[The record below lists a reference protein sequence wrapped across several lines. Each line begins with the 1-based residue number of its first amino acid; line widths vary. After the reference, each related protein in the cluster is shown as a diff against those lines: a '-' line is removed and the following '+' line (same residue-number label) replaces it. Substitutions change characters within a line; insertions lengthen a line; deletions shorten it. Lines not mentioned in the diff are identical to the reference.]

1 MKYKTR
7 IAETKLKDFT
17 ANSKVVLVTGA
28 RQTGKSTLLKH
39 VYPGFRN
46 ITFDAFTD
54 SYGARKDPDLFL
66 NSFPAPLI
74 LDEIQYAPE
83 LISAIKRRVD
93 ENDEKGQYLLTGS
106 QNLGV
111 LKTIQESMAGRV
123 LILDLYPM
131 SYSEISGLGSNG
143 CWLESY
149 INDPASLISI
159 KKQKS
164 SENNLLK
171 ILWRGGLPGLLD
183 LDDKFIHEYLKSYM
197 ETYILRDILSQENIQ
212 DREKFS
218 TFLGLCAAM
227 TAQEINHAQF
237 GRDIGISPK
246 TADRWLGFL
255 ERTYQF
261 KELQPYHGN
270 TIKRLSGKPKGHFN
284 DTGLA
289 CYLQRI
295 SSAEALLVSP
305 LLGSIFETWIYCE
318 LNKQSEVM
326 NTKPNIYHWRTGA
339 GAEVDFIL
347 EIDGKFFPIETKSA
361 TSLSKS
367 DTSGIRAFNETYK
380 GKINIMTGLV
390 IYAGSECFWLN
401 DNVMALSWNTLLTD

>member
-1 MKYKTR
+1 
-7 IAETKLKDFT
+7 
-17 ANSKVVLVTGA
+17 
-28 RQTGKSTLLKH
+28 
-39 VYPGFRN
+39 
-46 ITFDAFTD
+46 
-54 SYGARKDPDLFL
+54 
-66 NSFPAPLI
+66 LI

-83 LISAIKRRVD
+83 LISAIKRKVD
-93 ENDEKGQYLLTGS
+93 ETDEKSQYLLTGS

-131 SYSEISGLGSNG
+131 SYSEISGNGSAG
-143 CWLESY
+143 CWLDSY
-149 INDPASLISI
+149 LNDPASLISI
-159 KKQKS
+159 KKRQS
-164 SENNLLK
+164 LENNLLRT
-171 ILWRGGLPGLLD
+171 IWRGGLPGLLD
-183 LDDKFIHEYLKSYM
+183 LDDRLIHEYLKSYI

-270 TIKRLSGKPKGHFN
+270 TIKRLSGKAKGHLN

-295 SSAEALLVSP
+295 SSPEALLVNP
-305 LLGSIFETWIYCE
+305 LLGSIFETWVYGE
-318 LNKQSEVM
+318 LNKQSEVL
-326 NTKPNIYHWRTGA
+326 NTKPNIYHWRTSA

-347 EIDGKFFPIETKSA
+347 EIDGRFFPIETKSS

-390 IYAGSECFWLN
+390 IYAGSECYWLN
-401 DNVMALSWNTLLTD
+401 EDVMALPWNTLLIN

>member
-7 IAETKLKDFT
+7 ISEAKLKDFT

-39 VYPGFRN
+39 VYPDFKN
-46 ITFDAFTD
+46 ITFDAFIDT
-54 SYGARKDPDLFL
+54 YGARKDPDLFL

-93 ENDEKGQYLLTGS
+93 EADEKGQYLLTGS

-131 SYSEISGLGSNG
+131 SYSEISDLGSSG

-149 INDPASLISI
+149 INEPELMISKRKRQSL
-159 KKQKS
+159 
-164 SENNLLK
+164 ERNLLK
-171 ILWRGGLPGLLD
+171 SLWKGGLPGLLD
-183 LDDKFIHEYLKSYM
+183 IDDRLTHEYLKSYV
-197 ETYILRDILSQENIQ
+197 ETYILRDILSQENLQ
-212 DREKFS
+212 DREKFV
-218 TFLGLCAAM
+218 TFLGLCAAL

-237 GRDIGISPK
+237 GRDIGISPN

-255 ERTYQF
+255 DRSYQF
-261 KELQPYHGN
+261 KEIQPYHGN
-270 TIKRLSGKPKGHFN
+270 TIKRLSGKSKGHLI

-289 CYLQRI
+289 CYLQHI
-295 SSAEALLVSP
+295 SSPDALLVNP
-305 LLGSIFETWIYCE
+305 LLGSMFETWIYGE
-318 LNKQSEVM
+318 LKKQSEAM
-326 NTKPNIYHWRTGA
+326 STKPNIYHWRTSA
-339 GAEVDFIL
+339 GAEVDFVL
-347 EIDGKFFPIETKSA
+347 EIDGKFYPIETKAA

-367 DTSGIRAFNETYK
+367 DISGIRAFNETYK
-380 GKINIMTGLV
+380 GKIKIMTGLV
-390 IYAGSECFWLN
+390 VYAGLECFWLT
-401 DNVMALSWNTLLTD
+401 DNVLALPWNTLLID

>member
-39 VYPGFRN
+39 VYPVFKN

-93 ENDEKGQYLLTGS
+93 KSDAKGQYLLTGS

-111 LKTIQESMAGRV
+111 LKTVQESMAGRV
-123 LILDLYPM
+123 LILDIYPM
-131 SYSEISGLGSNG
+131 SYSELSGLGLNG

-149 INDPASLISI
+149 INNPNSMISKS
-159 KKQKS
+159 KKQTQ
-164 SENNLLK
+164 NANLLNV
-171 ILWRGGLPGLLD
+171 LWRGGLPGLLD
-183 LDDKFIHEYLKSYM
+183 LDDRLIHEYLKSYI

-255 ERTYQF
+255 DRTFQY
-261 KELQPYHGN
+261 KELKTYHGN
-270 TIKRLSGKPKGHFN
+270 TIKRLSGKPKGYFN
-284 DTGLA
+284 DTGLT

-295 SSAEALLVSP
+295 SSPEALLVSP
-305 LLGSIFETWIYCE
+305 LLGSIFETWVYGE
-318 LNKQSEVM
+318 LKKQSEAM
-326 NTKPNIYHWRTGA
+326 STKPNIYHWRTGA

-361 TSLSKS
+361 THLSKT
-367 DTSGIRAFNETYK
+367 DTRGIKAFHETYK
-380 GKINIMTGLV
+380 NKINIMTGLI
-390 IYAGSECFWLN
+390 IYAGSECFWLT
-401 DNVMALSWNTLLTD
+401 DNVLALPWNTFLMD